1 MIEKKRKICILGSTG
16 SIGTQTLDVVRQ
28 KKHFFS
34 IETLTT
40 NNNIEIL
47 EKQCQ
52 EFNPKQVVIADNA
65 SFEEF
70 KKKTNYK
77 GKILFGKNELNN
89 VASDKSCDLI
99 VSSLVGFAGV
109 EPTLAAIN
117 AGIDVALANKETL
130 VSAGEIIMDAVK
142 LNNVNIFPIDSEH
155 SAILQCI
162 VGENIDDIDKVI
174 LTASGGP
181 FFNIPEKEFHKITP
195 EQALAHPNWSMG
207 SKVTIDSATM
217 MNKGFELI
225 EAHRLFSIAI
235 EDINILIHPQSI
247 VHSLVQFVDSSIKA
261 QLGRPDMRLPIS
273 YALTYPKRYK
283 YNFESL
289 DLAKIVR
296 LEFFNPDLNKFTCLK
311 IAIEAIKCGGNAP
324 TILNAA
330 NEIAVKAFI
339 ANKIKFT
346 DIPVIINK
354 SLEKIQF
361 IKTIDF
367 DIIIQ
372 TDSETREFAETLIH

>member
-181 FFNIPEKEFHKITP
+181 FFNIPENEFHKITP
-195 EQALAHPNWSMG
+195 QQALAHPNWSMG

-225 EAHRLFSIAI
+225 EAHQLFSIDI

-283 YNFESL
+283 YNFENL

-296 LEFFNPDLNKFTCLK
+296 LEFFIPDLNKFSCLK

-346 DIPVIINK
+346 DIPIIINK
-354 SLEKIQF
+354 TLEKIQF
-361 IKTIDF
+361 VKTIDF

>member
-181 FFNIPEKEFHKITP
+181 FFNIPENEFHKITP
-195 EQALAHPNWSMG
+195 QQALAHPNWSMG

-225 EAHRLFSIAI
+225 EAHQLFSIDI

-247 VHSLVQFVDSSIKA
+247 VHSLVQFVDTSIKA

-283 YNFESL
+283 YNFENL

-296 LEFFNPDLNKFTCLK
+296 LEFFIPDLNKFSCLK

-346 DIPVIINK
+346 DIPIIINK
-354 SLEKIQF
+354 TLEKIQF
-361 IKTIDF
+361 VKTIDF